1 MVATGSSAPPVGP
14 PRMKVFGT
22 ATVALLGLSWA
33 VAPALAGDADRFEV
47 EVRPLLA
54 AHCVKCHGA
63 EKQKGGLR
71 LDAKADALKG
81 GDTGPAFVPGK
92 PADSLLVKA
101 VRHEADL
108 EMPPG
113 KRLSDE
119 QIATLADWIKD
130 GAAWPDGGPK
140 AVASSSAMN
149 TRPPGKITDAD
160 KAWWAF
166 QPPKRPAVPD
176 AGATWAKTPVDRF
189 VFAKLTAEGLAPAP
203 KADKRTLVRRVT
215 LDLTGLPP
223 TPEEVEAFVTD
234 PSPDA
239 YEKLVDRL
247 LASPAYGE
255 RMARSWLDLVRY
267 ADSDGYNQDAYRP
280 NAWRYRDYVVRAM
293 NADAG
298 YDRFVKEQ
306 LAGDELFPGDPEAKL
321 ATGFLRLWPYE
332 YNLKAARVQLDA
344 IFTDITDVAGDA
356 LLGLGV
362 QCARCHDH
370 KFDPI
375 LQTDY
380 YSLRSF
386 FAGLRFV
393 DEPVFPTPEA
403 KAEYNRK
410 RADWEA
416 KTAAARAKVEAIL
429 GPARAKMAEDTLGRF
444 PPDVQEAYRKPAA
457 DRTPGETQLAELVGV
472 QVRYM
477 SERDAEKKIPAAK
490 KAEYAKAK
498 AEWEKVSAGE
508 PAAPVALIARDVG
521 PTAAE
526 TVVPGGRKKSVEVG
540 PTVLVVL
547 GGVAPPITPRS
558 DSSGRRAALAEW
570 LTRPDHPLTARVMAN
585 RVWQQHFGRG
595 IVATPSDFGTL
606 GDKPTHPELLDWLAT
621 EFVENGWSLKKLHRL
636 LVTSAVYRQASA
648 GPQATESAAKDPENK
663 WLARMPARRLDA
675 EQVRD
680 AMLAVGGELD
690 AVAGGPGVAGEK
702 PRRGVYVSRKRN
714 TPDPLL
720 AAFDAADGLISC
732 PTRTPTVTPTQS
744 LLLLNGDWAFARA
757 AAFAKRVMP
766 ADGKD
771 APAGVEA
778 AYRWA
783 YGRPPAADEKAA
795 AVAFLKRQL
804 AQAAGGS
811 PVDKGARLA
820 AWTDFCHAL
829 LNSNEFLYVD

>member
-1 MVATGSSAPPVGP
+1 MRLP
-14 PRMKVFGT
+14 GT
-22 ATVALLGLSWA
+22 ATAAVLGLLWV
-33 VAPALAGDADRFEV
+33 VAPSFAGDADRFEA

-54 AHCVKCHGA
+54 AHCIKCHGP

-81 GDTGPAFVPGK
+81 GDTGPAVVPGK
-92 PADSLLVKA
+92 PDDSLLVKA

-113 KRLSDE
+113 KKLSDE
-119 QIATLADWIKD
+119 QIATLADWIKAGAKWSD
-130 GAAWPDGGPK
+130 GAAK
-140 AVASSSAMN
+140 LAASSSAMK
-149 TRPPGKITDAD
+149 TRPPGKITDD
-160 KAWWAF
+160 DRKWWAF
-166 QPPKRPAVPD
+166 QPPARPAVPAVGD
-176 AGATWAKTPVDRF
+176 GWARTPVDRF
-189 VFAKLTAEGLAPAP
+189 VFAKLAAEGMVPAP
-203 KADKRTLVRRVT
+203 EADKRTLIRRVT
-215 LDLTGLPP
+215 FDLTGLPP
-223 TPEEVEAFVTD
+223 TPAEVETYLAD
-234 PSPDA
+234 QSPDA

-255 RMARSWLDLVRY
+255 RMARAWLDLVRY

-298 YDRFVKEQ
+298 YDRFIREQ
-306 LAGDELFPGDPEAKL
+306 LAGDELYPGDPEAAL

-344 IFTDITDVAGDA
+344 IFSDLTDVAGDA

-393 DEPVFPTPEA
+393 DEPVFPTAEA
-403 KAEYNRK
+403 KAEYEAK
-410 RADWEA
+410 RSEWEA

-429 GPARAKMAEDTLGRF
+429 GPARTKAAEETTNRF
-444 PPDVQEAYRKPAA
+444 TADAQAAYRKPAA
-457 DRTPGETQLAELVGV
+457 DRTPGETQLAELVAV

-477 SERDAEKKIPAAK
+477 SERDAEKKIPATK

-498 AEWEKVSAGE
+498 DELDKLSAGE

-521 PTAAE
+521 PAAAE
-526 TVVPGGRKKSVEVG
+526 TVVPGGRKKSVAVG
-540 PTVLVVL
+540 PTVPVVL
-547 GGVAPPITPRS
+547 GGAMPPITPRA
-558 DSSGRRAALAEW
+558 DSTGRRAALAEW

-585 RVWQQHFGRG
+585 RVWQMHFGRG
-595 IVATPSDFGTL
+595 IVGTPSDFGTL
-606 GDKPTHPELLDWLAT
+606 GDKPTHPELLDYLAT
-621 EFVENGWSLKKLHRL
+621 EFVANDWSLKKLHRL
-636 LVTSAVYRQASA
+636 MVTSTVYRQSSNPQSA
-648 GPQATESAAKDPENK
+648 IRNPQSTDPENK
-663 WLARMPARRLDA
+663 LLGRSAARRLDA

-690 AVAGGPGVAGEK
+690 ATIGGPGVPGEK

-744 LLLLNGDWAFARA
+744 LLLLNGEWAFARA

-771 APAGVEA
+771 AAVGVEA
-778 AYRWA
+778 AYRRA
-783 YGRPPAADEKAA
+783 YGRPPTADEKAA
-795 AVAFLKRQL
+795 GTAFLKRQVVM
-804 AQAAGGS
+804 AAGGS
-811 PVDKGARLA
+811 PADKGARLA

-829 LNSNEFLYVD
+829 LNSNEFLYID